1 VQQNFPIK
9 TGETASLFLQHFI
22 KILKAGGSAGI
33 VIKNTFLSNT
43 DSASSALRKAL
54 LMSFSII
61 LIP

>member
-1 VQQNFPIK
+1 LIK
-9 TGETASLFLQHFI
+9 PSLFGGFAFFEKQHHSFNACTS

-54 LMSFSII
+54 LTTN
-61 LIP
+61 L